1 VRQSKS
7 LKKRGP
13 RRSSDLGL
21 GKGKGKKRKL
31 KIAFTFGSDYYLPV
45 MFYRQPSPTM
55 IKLLTTTL
63 ILFVFTI

>member
-31 KIAFTFGSDYYLPV
+31 KIAFTFGSDYYFLN
-45 MFYRQPSPTM
+45 FTKK
-55 IKLLTTTL
+55 IKNS
-63 ILFVFTI
+63 I